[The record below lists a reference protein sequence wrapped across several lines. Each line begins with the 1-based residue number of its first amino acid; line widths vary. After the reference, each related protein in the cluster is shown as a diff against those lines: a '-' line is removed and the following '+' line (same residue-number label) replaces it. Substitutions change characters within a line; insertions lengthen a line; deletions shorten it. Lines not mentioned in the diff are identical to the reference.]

1 MGYYGILIENNNLI
15 SGKDPG
21 EVLARF
27 FKSLFWNQETMN
39 DASLDFMMALAETD
53 NCWKC
58 VLETIH
64 SYYLPIPV
72 VENGTSGILKIKLDL
87 NSSFPINM
95 ASASNQGIQLNIE
108 EFLN

>member
-1 MGYYGILIENNNLI
+1 
-15 SGKDPG
+15 
-21 EVLARF
+21 
-27 FKSLFWNQETMN
+27 
-39 DASLDFMMALAETD
+39 MMALAETD

-108 EFLN
+108 EFSENILTLKYSSERGVAYGFHNIYLFSFIFISLVIVCILL